1 MITAPDGTMYR
12 AADAHVHIYKE
23 KIAAKAS
30 QVIGDFY
37 HADGYNFE
45 MWEPDPAPEVLLR
58 KGKEIGIDRYAV
70 FSAATA
76 ARQVDSINRF
86 IADECARHPEFVG
99 LGTAHP
105 DAIDPTL
112 PDGRDCEALVE
123 QIAAL
128 GLKGMKLHP
137 DMQQFNINDPRM
149 MPLYRAAAQA
159 GLVVLFHV
167 GDERHSFS
175 DPVRLARVLEEIPD
189 LRCHAAHLGCC
200 RIWDRRPVALAA
212 SVLAGADIAFDTS
225 SMLAWAPAD
234 DVRFIIGQLGIDR
247 IMWASDYPMWSPAE
261 EFKLL
266 LGLGYSSADN
276 QRMLYDNF
284 ARFYRI
290 DDSIKNADENA

>member
-137 DMQQFNINDPRM
+137 DMQQFNIDDPRM

-175 DPVRLARVLEEIPD
+175 DPVRLDAMRHTWAVAVFGIGAP
-189 LRCHAAHLGCC
+189 LRSRLQCWRGQILPLTQVACWRGRLLTMFVSLLGSWGLTALCGRAITPC
-200 RIWDRRPVALAA
+200 GRRPRSSNFCWVWA
-212 SVLAGADIAFDTS
+212 IRRQITS
-225 SMLAWAPAD
+225 GCYTTILRGSIGSMT
-234 DVRFIIGQLGIDR
+234 V
-247 IMWASDYPMWSPAE
+247 
-261 EFKLL
+261 
-266 LGLGYSSADN
+266 
-276 QRMLYDNF
+276 
-284 ARFYRI
+284 
-290 DDSIKNADENA
+290 